1 MERIFVI
8 ALQLLYFYN
17 VNKKG
22 WIFGIGLIRKRKT
35 AKGAG
40 LLLLYKTLI
49 ICPCADYA
57 AFGTI
62 ELFFEW
68 IVSFFYGDFSY
79 FCKHYCT
86 KLKPNLKNYG
96 S

>member
-40 LLLLYKTLI
+40 LVAITLQNI
-49 ICPCADYA
+49 DHLPLRRLCGFWHNRAV
-57 AFGTI
+57 F
-62 ELFFEW
+62 
-68 IVSFFYGDFSY
+68 
-79 FCKHYCT
+79 
-86 KLKPNLKNYG
+86 
-96 S
+96 

>member
-1 MERIFVI
+1 MAEFSVLDRFVKER
-8 ALQLLYFYN
+8 QL
-17 VNKKG
+17 KAPG
-22 WIFGIGLIRKRKT
+22 W
-35 AKGAG
+35 

-62 ELFFEW
+62 DLFFEW
-68 IVSFFYGDFSY
+68 FVSFFYGDFSY